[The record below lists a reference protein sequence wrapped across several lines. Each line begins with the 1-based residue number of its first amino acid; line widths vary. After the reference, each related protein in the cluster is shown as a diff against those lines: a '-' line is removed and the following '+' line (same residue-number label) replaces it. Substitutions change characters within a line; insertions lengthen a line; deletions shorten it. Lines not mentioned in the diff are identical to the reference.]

1 MKLTKLL
8 LVLFAFSLFL
18 GFSTSFAQDEEEP
31 WENIEEE
38 QYLQMKAE
46 KEQTIANLQADIT
59 ALDNEINNLNATL
72 KDKTEKV
79 KKAEDELATYGDQAA
94 YKKEFE
100 KVEKILNE
108 KDKSGVKVEDAEKM
122 LADLEK
128 SKLKCMG
135 DYQARLAKMKKEL
148 DAWKNPPQP
157 KTNDYTVLKGDC
169 LWKISGKVYKEP
181 KAWFAIWEKNKDGVK
196 SAPPKVPKT
205 IKNPNLIYPDQVLV
219 IPTLNDAQK
228 KEAIDKMNKYKN
240 KWYPKKRVQK
250 TEGTDVKKDV
260 KKDDVKKD
268 VKKEEPKKDVKKEEP
283 KKK

>member
-1 MKLTKLL
+1 ML

-18 GFSTSFAQDEEEP
+18 GFSTSFAQDEEP

-38 QYLQMKAE
+38 EYLQMKAE
-46 KEQTIANLQADIT
+46 KEQTIANLQADIN
-59 ALDNEINNLNATL
+59 ALDNEISNLNATL
-72 KDKTEKV
+72 KDKNEKV
-79 KKAEDELATYGDQAA
+79 KKAEEELASFGDQAA
-94 YKKEFE
+94 YRKEFE

-122 LADLEK
+122 LMDLEK
-128 SKLKCMG
+128 SKLKCTG

-181 KAWFAIWEKNKDGVK
+181 KAWFAIWEKNRDGVK
-196 SAPPKVPKT
+196 LTANANPRTPKT
-205 IKNPNLIYPDQVLV
+205 IKNPNLIYPNQILV
-219 IPTLNDAQK
+219 IPPLNDAEK
-228 KEAIDKMNKYKN
+228 KAAIEKMKKYKN

-250 TEGTDVKKDV
+250 TEGTDVKKED
-260 KKDDVKKD
+260 KKEVKKD
-268 VKKEEPKKDVKKEEP
+268 VKKEEPKKKN
-283 KKK
+283 

>member
-1 MKLTKLL
+1 MKLTKML

-18 GFSTSFAQDEEEP
+18 GFSTSFAQDEEP

-38 QYLQMKAE
+38 EYLQMKAE
-46 KEQTIANLQADIT
+46 KEQTIANLQADIN
-59 ALDNEINNLNATL
+59 ALDNEISNLNATL
-72 KDKTEKV
+72 KDKNEKV
-79 KKAEDELATYGDQAA
+79 KKAEEELASFGDQAA
-94 YKKEFE
+94 YRKQFE

-122 LADLEK
+122 LMDLEK
-128 SKLKCMG
+128 SKLKCTG

-196 SAPPKVPKT
+196 SAPPRVPKT
-205 IKNPNLIYPDQVLV
+205 IKNPNLIYPNQVLV
-219 IPTLNDAQK
+219 IPPLNDAEK
-228 KEAIDKMNKYKN
+228 KAAIEKMKKYKN

-250 TEGTDVKKDV
+250 TEGTDVKKED
-260 KKDDVKKD
+260 KKE
-268 VKKEEPKKDVKKEEP
+268 VKKEEKKDE

>member
-1 MKLTKLL
+1 MKLTKML

-18 GFSTSFAQDEEEP
+18 GFSTSFAQDEEP

-38 QYLQMKAE
+38 EYLQMKAE
-46 KEQTIANLQADIT
+46 KEQTIANLQADIN
-59 ALDNEINNLNATL
+59 ALDNEISNLNATL
-72 KDKTEKV
+72 KDKNEKV
-79 KKAEDELATYGDQAA
+79 KKAEEELASFGDQAA
-94 YKKEFE
+94 YRKQFE
-100 KVEKILNE
+100 KVEKIMNE

-122 LADLEK
+122 LMDLEK
-128 SKLKCMG
+128 SKLKCTG

-196 SAPPKVPKT
+196 SAPPKTPKT
-205 IKNPNLIYPDQVLV
+205 IKNPNLIYPNQVLV
-219 IPTLNDAQK
+219 IPPLNDAEK
-228 KEAIDKMNKYKN
+228 KVAIEKMKKYKN
-240 KWYPKKRVQK
+240 KWYPKKRVMK
-250 TEGTDVKKDV
+250 TEGTDVKKED
-260 KKDDVKKD
+260 
-268 VKKEEPKKDVKKEEP
+268 KKEVKKEEP

>member
-8 LVLFAFSLFL
+8 LVLFAFSLLL

-79 KKAEDELATYGDQAA
+79 KKAEDELASLGDQADF
-94 YKKEFE
+94 KKNFE
-100 KVEKILNE
+100 RVEKWVNE
-108 KDKSGVKVEDAEKM
+108 KDKSGATPEEAEKWIKIG
-122 LADLEK
+122 EK
-128 SKLKCMG
+128 NPLICLG
-135 DYQARLAKMKKEL
+135 DYKARLAKMKKEL
-148 DAWKNPPQP
+148 EAWKTPPQP
-157 KTNDYTVLKGDC
+157 KTNDYTVIKGDC

-181 KAWFAIWEKNKDGVK
+181 KAWFAIWEKNRDGVK
-196 SAPPKVPKT
+196 SAPPRVPKT

-250 TEGTDVKKDV
+250 TEGTDVKKD
-260 KKDDVKKD
+260 DVKKD